1 MKLKD
6 LQESISKGLSIFN
19 VLGELK
25 SPATK
30 LNVPSANITSLDGSP
45 EIVEGA
51 VDISNNN
58 LKSLK
63 GGPKE
68 VGGCFSCTT
77 NSLTSLKGGPKKV
90 GTYYY
95 CSNNK
100 LTSLEGAPETIT
112 RDFFCHHNAL
122 TSLNGAPKYIK
133 FSLDANSNA
142 LTSLEGIHKQIKSI
156 GSGAYF
162 EKNPIKSH
170 VLGLLLIEDLKFV
183 EFDNK
188 PLQNII
194 NKYLKNGKDVFECQ
208 NELMDAGLEDF
219 AQL

>member
-6 LQESISKGLSIFN
+6 LHESVGKSIFN
-19 VLGELK
+19 AFGTIE
-25 SPATK
+25 SPAPK
-30 LNVPSANITSLDGSP
+30 LIISSRDDITSLDGSP

-51 VDISNNN
+51 ADVANNK
-58 LKSLK
+58 LTSLK

-68 VGGCFSCTT
+68 VGGSFSCSK
-77 NSLTSLKGGPKKV
+77 NLLTSLKGGPKKV

-100 LTSLEGAPETIT
+100 ITSLEGAPETIT
-112 RDFFCHHNAL
+112 RDFFCHDNAL
-122 TSLNGAPKYIK
+122 TSLVGAPKYIK
-133 FSLDANSNA
+133 FSLEASSNA

-156 GSGAYF
+156 GVGAYF
-162 EKNPIKSH
+162 GKNPITSH
-170 VLGLLLIEDLKFV
+170 VLGLMLIEDLQFV

-188 PLQNII
+188 QLQNII
-194 NKYLKNGKDVFECQ
+194 NKHLKEGRDVFECQ
-208 NELMDAGLEDF
+208 NELMEAGLDEY